1 MNHEVCMGLAAELG
15 RIVLKIMF
23 HYRFD
28 LKYTYENF
36 DPKTKKPYLLI
47 GNHATQHDPLI
58 VGMVIK
64 RYPYPVANSFLY
76 TSKLQKFL
84 LTRVI
89 HSISKRKGQSDAQ
102 TIRKIIRAIKDE
114 QRPVMLF
121 PEGNATYF
129 GEQSPVDYVSTSKLI
144 KKLGVDVVFVSIKG
158 GFLAHPRWG
167 KYRKNG
173 HFHSHFYQLFSKDEL
188 STMSLTDI
196 ASYLEKAMK
205 FNDFEWNKVEKHNYQ
220 LKGRADGIE
229 HYIYYCP
236 TCKQTQTLSGKDEH
250 IICKNCGVV
259 GTFDRYSILQSP
271 YQSLIE
277 WGHDQEKYLKEILK
291 KPVETFGLIYDVN
304 TIKQKRRSLGYQK
317 VTLAHQVIKIHTKKP
332 IVFNIKDI
340 KGEVITRKHNV
351 SFDYEDKTYNLLVKD
366 PMLVLHAIGYIKEK

>member
-1 MNHEVCMGLAAELG
+1 MGLAAELG

-28 LKYTYENF
+28 LKYTYDNF

-76 TSKLQKFL
+76 TSKIQKFL

-114 QRPVMLF
+114 NRPVMLF
-121 PEGNATYF
+121 PEGNATYY

-173 HFHSHFYQLFSKDEL
+173 HFHSHFYELFSKEDL
-188 STMSLTDI
+188 LNMSLTDI
-196 ASYLEKAMK
+196 ASSLEQAMK
-205 FNDFEWNKVEKHNYQ
+205 FNDFEWNKQEKHVYS

-229 HYIYYCP
+229 HYLYYCP
-236 TCKQTQTLSGKDEH
+236 TCKHTQTLLGKDAH
-250 IICKNCGVV
+250 ISCKHCGVV
-259 GTFDRYSILQSP
+259 GTFDQYSMLQSAYP
-271 YQSLIE
+271 SLIE
-277 WGHDQEKYLKEILK
+277 WGSDQQRYLKDILK
-291 KPVETFGLIYDVN
+291 KPIETFGLIYDVD
-304 TIKQKRRSLGYQK
+304 TMKQKRRSLGYRK
-317 VTLAHQVIKIHTKKP
+317 VSLVDQRLIIHTKTP
-332 IVFNIKDI
+332 VEIHIKDI

-366 PMLVLHAIGYIKEK
+366 PMLILHAIGYIKEK